1 MSKITSIDTGPEPD
15 TARRAGV
22 PPRPS
27 KQPAASAAPIPR
39 LRLTIAG
46 IVALTLLFG
55 LILANRPGGRSDPPP
70 AAVAGTP
77 TTVGVAL
84 PATPTSAT
92 IGAAEAGGL
101 FPSPAPSATSS
112 EPAEVAAA
120 RSALTAWATYVA
132 QRDPAVLGAAFDPTG
147 PQLAQLSN
155 EATWP
160 AIAGYS
166 VEVTNPTVIASNES
180 EATVN
185 ATVTWRRPGETPQTF
200 DWDLILRPAPDGWKL
215 WAVHQ
220 R

>member
-1 MSKITSIDTGPEPD
+1 MSKITSIDTGTEPD
-15 TARRAGV
+15 TGRRSGV

-27 KQPAASAAPIPR
+27 KKPAAGAAPIPR

-46 IVALTLLFG
+46 IIALTLLFG
-55 LILANRPGGRSDPPP
+55 LILANRPGGGSDPPP
-70 AAVAGTP
+70 AAAAAATP

-92 IGAAEAGGL
+92 TGAAEAGRL
-101 FPSPAPSATSS
+101 FPSPAPASS
-112 EPAEVAAA
+112 GEPAEVAAA
-120 RSALTAWATYVA
+120 RSALTAWATYVG

-147 PQLAQLSN
+147 PQLAQLTD

-166 VEVTNPTVIASNES
+166 VELAKPTVVSSNES

-200 DWDLILRPAPDGWKL
+200 DWDLILRPGPDGWRL
-215 WAVHQ
+215 WTVHQ